1 MGRIQCGLTQECA
14 YGATP
19 QFARSCAFTACDV
32 RPTLIRIANVL
43 CPVDLSE
50 PSRHALDH
58 AVAVTRWCEAKLIVL
73 HVSSAL
79 PLPIPVD
86 DVVSSPPGLIAPIEP
101 DQVLGNVR
109 RFCDPSLSTLKSPAE
124 ILVEEGHA
132 EHEIVALAEQVGADL
147 VVMGTHARKAIQR
160 LLLGSVTERVLR
172 TTDIPVLTV
181 PPAVRAEPVMYERIL
196 CPIEFHESEPRALE
210 HVLLLAR
217 PFLKGMTPS
226 TKRPGARL
234 ILLHVVE
241 GVFEQLPEFFPVRE
255 RDALKRLNE
264 AVPADFRDWCRPEAR
279 VTRGRADQEI
289 LRVAGEVCANL
300 IVMAVHG
307 KGAIN
312 QRLYRS
318 TTSRVIREAN
328 CPVLTLYAE

>member
-1 MGRIQCGLTQECA
+1 MGRIQCGLNQECA

-58 AVAVTRWCEAKLIVL
+58 AVAVTRWCEAKLIIL
-73 HVSSAL
+73 HVFSVL
-79 PLPIPVD
+79 PSPIPVD
-86 DVVSSPPGLIAPIEP
+86 AVAVSPELIASIEP
-101 DQVLGNVR
+101 DQVLGDVR
-109 RFCDPSLSTLKSPAE
+109 RFCSPSLSTLKSPPE
-124 ILVEEGHA
+124 ILVKEGNA
-132 EHEIVALAEQVGADL
+132 EREIVAQAEHLAADL
-147 VVMGTHARKAIQR
+147 IVMGTHARKGIQR

-172 TTDIPVLTV
+172 TTRVPVLTV
-181 PPAVRAEPVMYERIL
+181 PPAERAKPIMYERIL

-210 HVLLLAR
+210 HVLSLVL
-217 PFLKGMTPS
+217 PFLKGMAPH
-226 TKRPGARL
+226 TKRTGARL

-241 GVFEQLPEFFPVRE
+241 GFFEQLPEYFSVRE
-255 RDALKRLNE
+255 RDAMKRLKR
-264 AVPADFRDWCRPEAR
+264 AVPADARAWCRPEAR
-279 VTRGRADQEI
+279 VTAGKADREI
-289 LRVAGEVCANL
+289 LRVAAEVCADL

-307 KGAIN
+307 KGAVN

-318 TTSRVIREAN
+318 TTSHVIREAN
-328 CPVLTLYAE
+328 CPVLTLCAE